1 MKQVFFFPASYIIFL
16 TNYHSTVKPVSL
28 YFKVFV
34 MAALHFWVP
43 IFVLVGVTLDTIT
56 NPEISVA

>member
-1 MKQVFFFPASYIIFL
+1 MKQVFFFLASYITFL
-16 TNYHSTVKPVSL
+16 TNYHSTDKPVPY
-28 YFKVFV
+28 YFRFFV